1 MFNYKELKRLSL
13 QYPNDWDFAKKIRD
27 MIREVEDKKDKL
39 TLAELDDL
47 SMRSEDWLV
56 EQYNRNRK
64 VEDHVNSREDIPYI
78 YERNPDSGEIF
89 RRRFGDYESPR
100 ELINELP
107 KNYK

>member
-1 MFNYKELKRLSL
+1 MFNYNELKRLSVE
-13 QYPNDWDFAKKIRD
+13 YPNDWDFAKKIRD
-27 MIREVEDKKDKL
+27 MIREVEDKKGKL
-39 TLAELDDL
+39 TLSELDDL

-78 YERNPDSGEIF
+78 YERNPDTNEIF
-89 RRRFGDYESPR
+89 RRRSGDYESPR

-107 KNYK
+107 KKV

>member
-1 MFNYKELKRLSL
+1 MIIEYKELKRLSL
-13 QYPNDWDFAKKIRD
+13 AYPNDWDFAKKIRSL
-27 MIREVEDKKDKL
+27 IEGFEGEKDTL
-39 TLAELDDL
+39 TLSELDEL
-47 SMRSEDWLV
+47 SMKNEDWLV

-100 ELINELP
+100 ELIKELP
-107 KNYK
+107 KKI

>member
-1 MFNYKELKRLSL
+1 MFNYNELKRLSVE
-13 QYPNDWDFAKKIRD
+13 YPNDWDFAKKIRD
-27 MIREVEDKKDKL
+27 MIREVEDKKGKL
-39 TLAELDDL
+39 TLSELDDL

-78 YERNPDSGEIF
+78 YERNPDTNEIF
-89 RRRFGDYESPR
+89 RRRLGDYESPR

-107 KNYK
+107 KKV

>member
-1 MFNYKELKRLSL
+1 
-13 QYPNDWDFAKKIRD
+13 

-107 KNYK
+107 KKV